1 MLCCF
6 FFFLNSFLLI
16 MLCLLGLKEVKSSI
30 IFDWIAHY
38 RCLQY
43 RASSDSTR
51 LACNCTVRVNHSS
64 DQSVIRSEATHVNC
78 GEALKRARLSDIS
91 DPAAFLNGT
100 IHDIVGEIIDRC
112 KARAIEFTSLSAQN
126 ISDTVAHEYDLLY
139 NGRMMATYATRDQLK
154 RAVYSARHTEFG
166 GDSFSIIKAPPLA
179 HPADDDPRYFFAQIQ
194 RMIGW
199 LGKSG
204 SFVLG
209 SGKWLLSVDDLNDP

>member
-1 MLCCF
+1 M
-6 FFFLNSFLLI
+6 
-16 MLCLLGLKEVKSSI
+16 
-30 IFDWIAHY
+30 IAHY

-43 RASSDSTR
+43 RASSDGTR
-51 LACNCTVRVNHSS
+51 LACNCTVRVNHS

-91 DPAAFLNGT
+91 TPAALNGT
-100 IHDIVGEIIDRC
+100 IHDIVGEMIDRC

-126 ISDTVAHEYDLLY
+126 IFDTVAHEYDLLY
-139 NGRMMATYATRDQLK
+139 NGRMATYATRDQLK

-179 HPADDDPRYFFAQIQ
+179 HPADDDPRYFFAQDSEND
-194 RMIGW
+194 W
-199 LGKSG
+199 LGKYG

-209 SGKWLLSVDDLNDP
+209 SGKWFAQFVR